1 MELLLDAG
9 ADPRYVHLT
18 PPHHPFHFAGTG
30 VASRL
35 ILYIVGGRIKNKA
48 KLLPRELVDPRNK
61 SLRDQLR
68 KAEFAIVAGDDVV
81 NGDEEGEAGGG
92 SASESE

>member
-1 MELLLDAG
+1 M
-9 ADPRYVHLT
+9 
-18 PPHHPFHFAGTG
+18 
-30 VASRL
+30 
-35 ILYIVGGRIKNKA
+35 GGRIKNKA